1 MAYGLES
8 LLKGEYSALLSGK
21 KAAYI
26 APGTGLGGGFCE
38 ISEDGEIEF
47 ITDGQIF
54 DLVLG
59 PEFEFKF
66 RHDGRDM
73 RIDMKGTAEDI
84 FSGRAIK
91 EMMQKIDA
99 EIGGRGIFSTLAAR
113 LAAESKEDY
122 EKVMGGFLLSYII
135 EDRIKA
141 PDEVKAIAEK
151 MALFFGAGQ
160 AQIISSIY
168 EGNINKRRADAQWNE
183 DDKKA
188 VRGIV
193 NYVLGGSIATKG
205 KLGRDLVAET
215 NRILTATYPETK
227 FNLIP
232 IDMTSEDAGVLGAA
246 SFIVKEEAAKYIRS
260 VSKPGLVSVIGTRIF
275 EGSVWGMAVLPALN
289 LASEAVKPVL
299 DLAGIGERYGYLKVK
314 GGSKTILETT
324 IEKIQAAGDTGLDG
338 NIESVRT
345 EEEKIRDKIGYMP
358 QRFSLYGDLT
368 VSENIDFFADIY
380 KVEREYRRKRKAE
393 LLEFMSLAE
402 FVKRKGRE
410 LSGGMQKKLALAC
423 NLIHTPKL
431 LFLDEPTTGV
441 DPISR
446 REFWRILYG
455 LENVT
460 IVVSTPYMD
469 EAERCNRVG
478 LIREGRLLLC
488 DVPSEIKKRAN
499 ARTLEEAFINI
510 IEASF
515 KEVRK

>member
-1 MAYGLES
+1 MEFAIEAVNLTKKFKDFNAVSGLN
-8 LLKGEYSALLSGK
+8 LQIKR
-21 KAAYI
+21 
-26 APGTGLGGGFCE
+26 
-38 ISEDGEIEF
+38 GEIF
-47 ITDGQIF
+47 GFVGPDGAGKTTT
-54 DLVLG
+54 LRMLSTAMEPTSGEASVLG
-59 PEFEFKF
+59 
-66 RHDGRDM
+66 
-73 RIDMKGTAEDI
+73 
-84 FSGRAIK
+84 
-91 EMMQKIDA
+91 
-99 EIGGRGIFSTLAAR
+99 
-113 LAAESKEDY
+113 
-122 EKVMGGFLLSYII
+122 
-135 EDRIKA
+135 
-141 PDEVKAIAEK
+141 
-151 MALFFGAGQ
+151 
-160 AQIISSIY
+160 
-168 EGNINKRRADAQWNE
+168 
-183 DDKKA
+183 
-188 VRGIV
+188 
-193 NYVLGGSIATKG
+193 
-205 KLGRDLVAET
+205 
-215 NRILTATYPETK
+215 
-227 FNLIP
+227 
-232 IDMTSEDAGVLGAA
+232 
-246 SFIVKEEAAKYIRS
+246 
-260 VSKPGLVSVIGTRIF
+260 
-275 EGSVWGMAVLPALN
+275 LN
-289 LASEAVKPVL
+289 
-299 DLAGIGERYGYLKVK
+299 
-314 GGSKTILETT
+314 
-324 IEKIQAAGDTGLDG
+324 
-338 NIESVRT
+338 VRT

-368 VSENIDFFADIY
+368 VSKNIDFFADIY

>member
-1 MAYGLES
+1 MEFAIEAVNLTKKFKDFNAVSGLN
-8 LLKGEYSALLSGK
+8 LQIKR
-21 KAAYI
+21 
-26 APGTGLGGGFCE
+26 
-38 ISEDGEIEF
+38 GEIF
-47 ITDGQIF
+47 GFVGPDGAGKTTT
-54 DLVLG
+54 LRMLSTAMEPTSGEASVLG
-59 PEFEFKF
+59 
-66 RHDGRDM
+66 
-73 RIDMKGTAEDI
+73 
-84 FSGRAIK
+84 
-91 EMMQKIDA
+91 
-99 EIGGRGIFSTLAAR
+99 
-113 LAAESKEDY
+113 
-122 EKVMGGFLLSYII
+122 
-135 EDRIKA
+135 
-141 PDEVKAIAEK
+141 
-151 MALFFGAGQ
+151 
-160 AQIISSIY
+160 
-168 EGNINKRRADAQWNE
+168 
-183 DDKKA
+183 
-188 VRGIV
+188 
-193 NYVLGGSIATKG
+193 
-205 KLGRDLVAET
+205 
-215 NRILTATYPETK
+215 
-227 FNLIP
+227 
-232 IDMTSEDAGVLGAA
+232 
-246 SFIVKEEAAKYIRS
+246 
-260 VSKPGLVSVIGTRIF
+260 
-275 EGSVWGMAVLPALN
+275 LN
-289 LASEAVKPVL
+289 
-299 DLAGIGERYGYLKVK
+299 
-314 GGSKTILETT
+314 
-324 IEKIQAAGDTGLDG
+324 
-338 NIESVRT
+338 VRT